1 MVKAY
6 LSSQIIGI
14 SSQKYLK
21 GMTMTK
27 QRYPQQK
34 NMVDDLIEIFAEL
47 LNVLI
52 KVLAIILEWL
62 IKKGI
67 EQFQERVLKRPVIRV
82 LTRKMISSNKQTK
95 DPLALGYALG
105 KKTPLLLSELQMQKH
120 TAIVGST
127 GSGKTVLLSLLQEH
141 SLSSGRSL
149 IFFDPKT
156 CPQNITRF
164 KALCERY
171 NRKYYVV
178 SEFDKAPSLFNPL
191 LEGSFQDVA
200 DRMMNALTWS
210 EQYYKNECITALYKA
225 MKQVKEVQKEE
236 LSIAKIYEALEK
248 HFDKKSISSLMSQLF
263 AITCSDFG
271 HLLEGNSNNS
281 LTFDKIREE
290 GACVYIGFSALGQ
303 GSTGNAIN
311 KLFFGGLLHHCKSS
325 YMHDEMETLKPMS
338 IFFDE
343 LSSIIHEG
351 FIDLQNK
358 CRGVNMEITY
368 ATQCPSDIDR
378 IDENLTTQIFE
389 NTNNLFVFNQMIPKH
404 TEFFSKTCG
413 TTFTIKKTYATEDGY
428 RSERGTE
435 RETEEFI
442 AHANIF
448 RSLRVGQC
456 VFLQRTPKRVELI
469 NVRFE
474 KVVKSAKAEG
484 RVQAPASAF

>member
-149 IFFDPKT
+149 IFVSDP
-156 CPQNITRF
+156 ITT
-164 KALCERY
+164 
-171 NRKYYVV
+171 
-178 SEFDKAPSLFNPL
+178 SFN
-191 LEGSFQDVA
+191 
-200 DRMMNALTWS
+200 
-210 EQYYKNECITALYKA
+210 
-225 MKQVKEVQKEE
+225 
-236 LSIAKIYEALEK
+236 
-248 HFDKKSISSLMSQLF
+248 
-263 AITCSDFG
+263 
-271 HLLEGNSNNS
+271 
-281 LTFDKIREE
+281 
-290 GACVYIGFSALGQ
+290 
-303 GSTGNAIN
+303 
-311 KLFFGGLLHHCKSS
+311 
-325 YMHDEMETLKPMS
+325 
-338 IFFDE
+338 
-343 LSSIIHEG
+343 
-351 FIDLQNK
+351 
-358 CRGVNMEITY
+358 
-368 ATQCPSDIDR
+368 
-378 IDENLTTQIFE
+378 
-389 NTNNLFVFNQMIPKH
+389 
-404 TEFFSKTCG
+404 
-413 TTFTIKKTYATEDGY
+413 
-428 RSERGTE
+428 
-435 RETEEFI
+435 
-442 AHANIF
+442 
-448 RSLRVGQC
+448 
-456 VFLQRTPKRVELI
+456 
-469 NVRFE
+469 
-474 KVVKSAKAEG
+474 
-484 RVQAPASAF
+484 